1 MPDFEQLNFKVE
13 AQDNATKTLNKIL
26 KTLTELEK
34 KMNGLSKFKMP
45 NIGLTNQQIKLLNN
59 WDKLDKKLQ
68 KVEQDLKGIGKVQKQ
83 LQKFEIV
90 SKGKPLFTYDS
101 ATQSYVDNNLGV
113 ARRERE
119 KIQKQLE
126 EQGIKDLVKGW
137 GKGQLALPMPRIQ
150 DIIKSFSKNQ
160 LSLPVPKLIMP
171 DWKNYKPEFVGA
183 TKPDWADSFIEDENY
198 ITSELEKYI
207 KNRETNLK
215 QNKLNEILNGL
226 NLNTSYNKLLIEIS
240 NKKRLTDSDKEI
252 EKLINDL
259 NNYKN
264 EIRKLK
270 TLFLKTKNEDELK
283 RITDNLKIVVERFK
297 NAQNKIAE
305 LQEGL
310 KNQTTGLG
318 KWSEFGKDYL
328 KPIKTFE
335 KLNKDGS
342 VTKTAFYSEQIGDTV
357 YTYEVVND
365 EIKKITTQTKK
376 AQKEANK
383 LKKSFSKVSKFL
395 KSIGK
400 IVLYRA
406 IRSAMAEIKKAIQS
420 SQEDLAKF
428 DSSYN
433 ETLSKLVT
441 SLDVLKASMGLIIR
455 PFVEV
460 LEPVIGNIVDF
471 FAQLGNYI
479 SYATAKSKGLS
490 NYTKI
495 NSDYAKDYLESLQQ
509 ANNLLSFDKFEVL
522 QKQETKDIYEKASV
536 ADGIDAS
543 ENIKHI
549 GDFIMNGSTSLESVI
564 NILNQIVKLLEPLR
578 LLEPL
583 SAISGI
589 VDGIL
594 DVIEGIF
601 TLNFDLL
608 NTGIERIIAEI
619 VISIG
624 NIFIGLVN
632 MWIKLFEKIFSWF
645 GYDVDLKG
653 LDYLSLNNEKLTS
666 ASNYANNKIYGN
678 DATTVR
684 NSLDQQLASKA
695 VVEIDFKNV
704 NNNAIA
710 RELAGSMA
718 DQFKKQNI
726 KVSYT

>member
-26 KTLTELEK
+26 KTLNELEK

-45 NIGLTNQQIKLLNN
+45 NIGLTNEQVKLLNN

-68 KVEQDLKGIGKVQKQ
+68 KVEQDLKSVGKVQKQ
-83 LQKFEIV
+83 LEKFEIV
-90 SKGKPLFTYDS
+90 PKGKPLFTYDA
-101 ATQSYVDNNLGV
+101 ATQSYIDNNLGV
-113 ARRERE
+113 ARREAE
-119 KIQKQLE
+119 KLKKELE
-126 EQGIKDLVKGW
+126 RQGIQDIIKGW
-137 GKGQLALPMPRIQ
+137 GKGQLALPMPPEY
-150 DIIKSFSKNQ
+150 KAYKN
-160 LSLPVPKLIMP
+160 
-171 DWKNYKPEFVGA
+171 KNYSSSI
-183 TKPDWADSFIEDENY
+183 D
-198 ITSELEKYI
+198 
-207 KNRETNLK
+207 
-215 QNKLNEILNGL
+215 
-226 NLNTSYNKLLIEIS
+226 NLNDY
-240 NKKRLTDSDKEI
+240 
-252 EKLINDL
+252 L
-259 NNYKN
+259 NNN
-264 EIRKLK
+264 LSSQ
-270 TLFLKTKNEDELK
+270 LLEDELEISSQIDEYLKNSKYNINEIKQVIKQVDENTPKIDWLKNFNQTSGDFRLDDAINQLETMNKKQRAYFNSLRSLENAEIALKLAKEK
-283 RITDNLKIVVERFK
+283 RDKAYLTYDEDKIR
-297 NAQNKIAE
+297 AAE
-305 LQEGL
+305 LSVNRAENAYLKARNAEIKARQEME
-310 KNQTTGLG
+310 KYNQYPE
-318 KWSEFGKDYL
+318 WSKFGKDL
-328 KPIKTFE
+328 KPYKIKRKQLE
-335 KLNKDGS
+335 GDGIEE
-342 VTKTAFYSEQIGDTV
+342 TQIFKEQVGDLE
-357 YTYEVVND
+357 YTYEVVD
-365 EIKKITTQTKK
+365 GKVKKITSSTKK
-376 AQKEANK
+376 ATKEAIK
-383 LKKSFSKVSKFL
+383 LQKAFKGVQKFI

-420 SQEDLAKF
+420 SQEYLAKF

-433 ETLSKLVT
+433 ETISKLVT

-460 LEPVIGNIVDF
+460 IEPAIGNIVDL
-471 FAQLGNYI
+471 FAQVGNYI

-490 NYTKI
+490 TYIKI
-495 NSDYAKDYLESLQQ
+495 NAGYAKDYLESLQQ

-522 QKQETKDIYEKASV
+522 QKQETKDIYEEASI

-543 ENIKHI
+543 ENIKDI
-549 GDFIMNGSTSLESVI
+549 GDFLINGSTSLESVI
-564 NILNQIVKLLEPLR
+564 NILKQIVKLFESLR

-594 DVIEGIF
+594 DVVEGIF

>member
-183 TKPDWADSFIEDENY
+183 TKPDWADSLIEDENY

-215 QNKLNEILNGL
+215 QKQLNEILNSL
-226 NLNTSYNKLLIEIS
+226 NLKENFNQLLLNS
-240 NKKRLTDSDKEI
+240 LNKKTPTDSDKEI
-252 EKLINDL
+252 AKLITEL

-264 EIRKLK
+264 EIKKLK
-270 TLFLKTKNEDELK
+270 SLFLKTDNQDKLNN
-283 RITDNLKIVVERFK
+283 ITNNLKIAIENYK
-297 NAQNKIAE
+297 KTKNKIIE
-305 LQEGL
+305 LQESL

-383 LKKSFSKVSKFL
+383 LKKSFKGVQKFI

-428 DSSYN
+428 DSGYN

-460 LEPVIGNIVDF
+460 IEPVIGNIVDL
-471 FAQLGNYI
+471 FAQVGNYI

-490 NYTKI
+490 NYIKI
-495 NSDYAKDYLESLQQ
+495 NSDYAKDFLESLQQ

-564 NILNQIVKLLEPLR
+564 NILEQIVKLLEPLR

-583 SAISGI
+583 STISGI

-594 DVIEGIF
+594 DVVEGIF